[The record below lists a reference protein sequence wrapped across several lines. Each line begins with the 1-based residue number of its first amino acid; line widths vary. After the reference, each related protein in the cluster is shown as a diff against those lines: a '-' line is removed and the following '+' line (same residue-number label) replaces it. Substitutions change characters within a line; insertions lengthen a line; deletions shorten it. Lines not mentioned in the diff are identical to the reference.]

1 VADKKKGVAVEEPVA
16 IMMSKLREIGVGM
29 IEIAP
34 QMAIAISVLVF
45 TWIISKIAQ
54 FILRRALDRAQ
65 MRPSLKTLLGNLLAL
80 AVWIAGFMLAA
91 VIVFPNLTPA
101 SMVAGLGLG
110 SIAIGFAF
118 KDIFENFLA
127 GLIILFRKE
136 MRIGDHIEVEGE
148 EGVVDHITIR
158 ETHIRQTDGQLVII
172 PNSVILKN
180 PLTIRTDLPQ
190 RRTTIIVGV
199 AYGEDVDESRDVI
212 RTAVEGCDG
221 VITDGR
227 PVQIFAREFNSSSID
242 FEVTWWTDSK
252 PVDIRSSRDQ
262 VVAAV
267 KRALDEAGIEIPFPY
282 RTLTFKEP
290 LNVRNRAV
298 ASCCCRSWPHQA
310 RTSRDLRPCVAH
322 CRRPTPPHTLEPPPA
337 WGPRSR
343 S

>member
-1 VADKKKGVAVEEPVA
+1 MRVLSTGRVEKNKGVAVEEPVA
-16 IMMSKLREIGVGM
+16 IMMDKLREIWVGM

-34 QMAIAISVLVF
+34 QLAIAVLVLVF
-45 TWIISKIAQ
+45 TWIVSKLAQ
-54 FILRRALDRAQ
+54 FILSRALSRSN

-80 AVWIAGFMLAA
+80 GIWIAGFMLAA

-136 MRIGDHIEVEGE
+136 MRIGDHIEVEDE

-180 PLTIRTDLPQ
+180 PLTIRTDLEQ

-199 AYGEDVDESRDVI
+199 AYDEDVDESREVI
-212 RTAVEGCDG
+212 RKAVEGCDN

-227 PVQIFAREFNSSSID
+227 PIQIFAREFNASSID
-242 FEVTWWTDSK
+242 FEVTWWTGSK
-252 PVDIRSSRDQ
+252 PVDIRTSRDE

-290 LNVRNRAV
+290 LHLKGRKEETTGDDADDDG
-298 ASCCCRSWPHQA
+298 QA
-310 RTSRDLRPCVAH
+310 A
-322 CRRPTPPHTLEPPPA
+322 RRPSST
-337 WGPRSR
+337 
-343 S
+343 